1 MAVYKALQAKK
12 TTPILVQNNNK
23 EEKMHPN
30 EPQEKQVAPQWRVSV
45 SHEINEQAF
54 NLTNWAQEYN
64 QCSAGRFEGR
74 VDECHFDGI
83 QIINE
88 YTNQTLYQQCIT
100 WPDAFWI
107 GIPTRREQFRI
118 NGQEVE
124 PHDVLWRLGH
134 HPFELVTPAN
144 CHIFSIVIRRD
155 ELFTLAEREGISV
168 EHLVNSSTPCLK
180 SNTQQVNSLSL
191 LVRQILTAS
200 RDAMDTDIH
209 KDMLLQELLCLLDYG
224 TLNSA
229 KAPSYLHRR
238 VVVDRVWD
246 YLKVTGDSP
255 VTIDAL
261 CDIACVSRR
270 TLQYSFESI
279 LGISPVQFL
288 RATRLNRVR
297 RQLLTH
303 GDISIA
309 DAAASQG
316 FYHLSQFALDYK
328 RLFCERP
335 SDTLK
340 RRLH

>member
-1 MAVYKALQAKK
+1 MYKALQAKK
-12 TTPILVQNNNK
+12 TTSILVQNNNK
-23 EEKMHPN
+23 EEKMHSN
-30 EPQEKQVAPQWRVSV
+30 EPQEKPVAPQWRVSI
-45 SHEINEQAF
+45 SHEVNEQAF

-74 VDECHFDGI
+74 VEECHFEGI

-107 GIPTRREQFRI
+107 GIPTQREQFRI
-118 NGQEVE
+118 NGQGVE
-124 PHDVLWRLGH
+124 QNDVLWWLGH
-134 HPFELVTPAN
+134 HSFELMTPAD
-144 CHIFSIVIRRD
+144 CHILSILIRRD
-155 ELFTLAEREGISV
+155 ELFALAEREGISV
-168 EHLVNSSTPCLK
+168 DHLVDSATPRLR
-180 SNTQQVNSLSL
+180 SNTQQVDTLSL

-200 RDAMDTDIH
+200 SDAIDTEIH
-209 KDMLLQELLCLLDYG
+209 KDMLLQELLSLLDSG

-238 VVVDRVWD
+238 AVVDRVWD
-246 YLKVTGDSP
+246 YLKASGDSP
-255 VTIDAL
+255 VTIAAL

-288 RATRLNRVR
+288 RAARLNRVR
-297 RQLLTH
+297 RKLLTYS
-303 GDISIA
+303 DISIA

>member
-1 MAVYKALQAKK
+1 VHKALQAENA
-12 TTPILVQNNNK
+12 TPILVQNNNK
-23 EEKMHPN
+23 EAKMHPN
-30 EPQEKQVAPQWRVSV
+30 KPQEKQGVPQWRVSV
-45 SHEINEQAF
+45 SHEVNEQAF

-107 GIPTRREQFRI
+107 GIPNQREQFRI

-124 PHDVLWRLGH
+124 PEDVLWRLGH
-134 HPFELVTPAN
+134 HSFELMTPAD
-144 CHIFSIVIRRD
+144 CHILSILIRRD
-155 ELFTLAEREGISV
+155 ELFALAEREGISV
-168 EHLVNSSTPCLK
+168 EHLADSATPCLK
-180 SNTQQVNSLSL
+180 SNTQQVDTLSL

-200 RDAMDTDIH
+200 SDAMNTDIH
-209 KDMLLQELLCLLDYG
+209 KDMLLQELLSLLDSG

-238 VVVDRVWD
+238 AVVDRVWG
-246 YLKVTGDSP
+246 YLKASGDSP
-255 VTIDAL
+255 VTITAL

-297 RQLLTH
+297 RQLLSH

-328 RLFCERP
+328 RLFYERP
-335 SDTLK
+335 SETRKRTL
-340 RRLH
+340 H

>member
-1 MAVYKALQAKK
+1 MHKALQAKK

-30 EPQEKQVAPQWRVSV
+30 EPLKKQVAPQWRVSV
-45 SHEINEQAF
+45 SNEVNEQAF

-107 GIPTRREQFRI
+107 GIPTQREQFRI
-118 NGQEVE
+118 NGQGLEQD
-124 PHDVLWRLGH
+124 DVLWRLGH
-134 HPFELVTPAN
+134 HSFELMTPAD
-144 CHIFSIVIRRD
+144 CHILSILIRRD
-155 ELFTLAEREGISV
+155 ELFALAEREGISV
-168 EHLVNSSTPCLK
+168 EHLADSATPCLK
-180 SNTQQVNSLSL
+180 SNTQQVDTLSL

-200 RDAMDTDIH
+200 SDAMDTDIH
-209 KDMLLQELLCLLDYG
+209 KDMLLQELLSLLDSG

-238 VVVDRVWD
+238 AVVDRVWD
-246 YLKVTGDSP
+246 YLKASGDSP
-255 VTIDAL
+255 VTIAAL

-297 RQLLTH
+297 RQLLAN

-309 DAAASQG
+309 DAAANQG

-328 RLFCERP
+328 RLFSERP

>member
-1 MAVYKALQAKK
+1 MYEALHAKK
-12 TTPILVQNNNK
+12 TVPILVQNNNK

-30 EPQEKQVAPQWRVSV
+30 KPQEKQVAPQWRVSV
-45 SHEINEQAF
+45 SHEVNEQAF
-54 NLTNWAQEYN
+54 NLTNWSQEYN

-88 YTNQTLYQQCIT
+88 YTNQALYQQCIT

-107 GIPTRREQFRI
+107 GIPTQREQFRI
-118 NGQEVE
+118 NGQGVGQD
-124 PHDVLWRLGH
+124 DVLWRLGNH
-134 HPFELVTPAN
+134 SFELMTPSD
-144 CHIFSIVIRRD
+144 CHILSILIRRD

-168 EHLVNSSTPCLK
+168 EHLAESATPCLK
-180 SNTQQVNSLSL
+180 SNTQQVDTLSL
-191 LVRQILTAS
+191 LVRQILVAS
-200 RDAMDTDIH
+200 NVAMDPEIH
-209 KDMLLQELLCLLDYG
+209 KDMLLQELLSLLDSG

-229 KAPSYLHRR
+229 KAPSYSHRR
-238 VVVDRVWD
+238 AVVDRVWD
-246 YLKVTGDSP
+246 YLKASADSP
-255 VTIDAL
+255 VTIATL

-288 RATRLNRVR
+288 RAVRLNCVR

-303 GDISIA
+303 GGISIA

-340 RRLH
+340 RQLH

>member
-1 MAVYKALQAKK
+1 MYKALQAKK
-12 TTPILVQNNNK
+12 TTPILVQNKNK

-30 EPQEKQVAPQWRVSV
+30 EPQEKQVAPQWRVCV
-45 SHEINEQAF
+45 SHEVNEQAF

-100 WPDAFWI
+100 WPDSFWI
-107 GIPTRREQFRI
+107 GIPTQREQFRI
-118 NGQEVE
+118 NGQGLEQD
-124 PHDVLWRLGH
+124 DVLWRLGH
-134 HPFELVTPAN
+134 HSFELMTPAD
-144 CHIFSIVIRRD
+144 CHILSILIRRD
-155 ELFTLAEREGISV
+155 ELFALAEREGISV
-168 EHLVNSSTPCLK
+168 DHLADSATPCLK
-180 SNTQQVNSLSL
+180 SHTQQVDTLSL

-200 RDAMDTDIH
+200 SDAMDTDIH
-209 KDMLLQELLCLLDYG
+209 KDMLLQELLSLLDNG

-238 VVVDRVWD
+238 AVVDRVWD
-246 YLKVTGDSP
+246 YLKASGDSP
-255 VTIDAL
+255 VTIAAL

-297 RQLLTH
+297 RQLLAH